1 MAQQAKSARGADRRE
16 RILRS
21 AAELMAAHGYPVVS
35 MAQIGSAAGIVGSGV
50 YRHFDTKAT
59 ILDELLEQVVDAMS
73 AGTEETVGAVPA
85 GVGRIEAMVRRQ
97 TEIAVENRP
106 HVAVYLR
113 DAGNLPPA
121 ELHALRR
128 RQRALIETW
137 VVQFALAAPTVGVDE
152 LRAVVHAVF
161 AVTNSASSY
170 DSALDPDR
178 LVATLSKIAT
188 ATALAGLRSHLTD
201 SSPTG

>member
-21 AAELMAAHGYPVVS
+21 AAELMAQHGYSVVS

-50 YRHFDTKAT
+50 YRHFDSKAT
-59 ILDELLEQVVDAMS
+59 ILGELLEHVVDAMS
-73 AGTEETVGAVPA
+73 TATEQTVAAVPSGIA
-85 GVGRIEAMVRRQ
+85 RLEAMIRRQ
-97 TEIAVENRP
+97 TEIAVANRP

-113 DAGNLPPA
+113 DSGNLPPA

-128 RQRALIETW
+128 QQRGLVEAW
-137 VVQFALAAPTVGVDE
+137 VDQFALAAPQTDVGE

-170 DSALDPDR
+170 DSTLPPER
-178 LVATLSKIAT
+178 LIATLSKIAI
-188 ATALAGLRSHLTD
+188 AAALAGIR
-201 SSPTG
+201 